1 MGSRVAVAPPL
12 AYSLLTALYS
22 PENNMTADNEN
33 EPRRTRFDVNEARAR
48 AQEAIRK
55 SEFILSRAWGLLR
68 EPKKEWEQIK
78 AEETTIP
85 HLLIGYVAP
94 LAAIPPVA
102 GLIGS
107 LLFEPIAVGPLG
119 DALVGVVVTWVV
131 TVALV
136 FLLGVL
142 INTLADQFDA
152 DRNEVAAQKVA
163 AFSITPAFL
172 SGFFSLWP
180 PLWWVALFALAAMV
194 YIMYRGLPILMKAPE
209 DRALSYAATVTVAG
223 AVAFIVLF
231 ALASCVG

>member
-1 MGSRVAVAPPL
+1 
-12 AYSLLTALYS
+12 
-22 PENNMTADNEN
+22 MTANNEN
-33 EPRRTRFDVNEARAR
+33 EPRGRARFSVEDARAR
-48 AQEAIRK
+48 AQEAMRK
-55 SEFILSRAWGLLR
+55 SEFILSRAYGLLR
-68 EPKKEWEQIK
+68 EPKKEWQQIK
-78 AEETTIP
+78 AEETTVP
-85 HLLIGYVAP
+85 NLLIGYVAP

-107 LLFEPIAVGPLG
+107 LIFEPVRVGPINE
-119 DALVGVVVTWVV
+119 AIVSVVVTWVV

-142 INTLADQFDA
+142 INTLADQFDG
-152 DRNEVAAQKVA
+152 DRNDIAAQKVA

-172 SGFFSLWP
+172 SGIFSLYP
-180 PLWWVALFALAAMV
+180 GVWWISLFALAAMV

-231 ALASCVG
+231 ALASCVS